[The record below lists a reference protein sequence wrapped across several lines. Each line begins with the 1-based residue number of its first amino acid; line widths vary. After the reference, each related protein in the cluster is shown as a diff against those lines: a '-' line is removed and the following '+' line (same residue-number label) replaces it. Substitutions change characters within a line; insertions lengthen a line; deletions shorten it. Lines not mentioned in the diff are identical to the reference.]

1 MKKALALVAA
11 LGIICL
17 SGCNLENDENSRAHT
32 SAQTTMTEEEP
43 TTEPTPL
50 QTTTADTSASTS
62 LLPTDVIPEAVQTPR
77 VDGNRLSYTIKNVYS
92 GDDYYTVD
100 ISGVKYED
108 SDGTDIDTT
117 YVKGELYGDFR
128 LDLLKKGEIID
139 SLKINVPRD
148 DRFLILESVTDNL
161 SYGCELISNMR
172 EYGAA
177 EYPDLIQL
185 DFHMINEGEVPQYAR
200 YFAVFDGK
208 ICEVPVLMNG
218 KESAPYGTHPKMRSA
233 GLMTQFIT
241 AGTYT
246 GQYTVLKYE
255 YTFDVENRCLRKQQV
270 KFYGWED

>member
-1 MKKALALVAA
+1 MKKIFALVAA
-11 LGIICL
+11 LGILCL
-17 SGCNLENDENSRAHT
+17 SGCNLENEENSRAHT
-32 SAQTTMTEEEP
+32 SAQTTLTEEEP
-43 TTEPTPL
+43 TAESTPP

-92 GDDYYTVD
+92 ENDYYTVD
-100 ISGVKYED
+100 ISGVKYENA
-108 SDGTDIDTT
+108 DGTDIDTT

-172 EYGAA
+172 EYDAA